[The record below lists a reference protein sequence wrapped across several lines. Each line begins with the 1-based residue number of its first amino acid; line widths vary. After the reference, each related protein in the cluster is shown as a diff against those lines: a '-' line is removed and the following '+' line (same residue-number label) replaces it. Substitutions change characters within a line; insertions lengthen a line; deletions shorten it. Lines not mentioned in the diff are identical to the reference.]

1 MKQIML
7 FFRTKVNLILIGLL
21 VLFAEGYTNPDTVDV
36 EIPQLIASSGDMIEL
51 SVNITSDITNV
62 TPQIIAISTQL
73 TWKSN
78 VLNYIN
84 VEKGQILPQD
94 WILLSGSVQGPGIDS
109 LKIWMAGTLPL
120 TNKGELAVL
129 TFEVI
134 GEPGDLTS
142 IHFEDMMFNEGEPAA
157 HITDGVVMIPGPPT
171 ADFFAEPTVGTAPLT
186 VSFNNLSWGDVT
198 EWLWEFGDGTSSN
211 EKEPTHIYQDPGT
224 YTVRL
229 TATGPAGSDTN
240 EKPDY
245 ISVMQPSSVE
255 SIPSSATLTASLFQN
270 HPNPFNSETF
280 IKYHIPKAG
289 SVILKIYN
297 HLGQEVRTLVDE
309 KKNAGYFDVRWDGR
323 DDKGIR
329 VSSGIYLYRIQTG
342 NFSDVKKILFMM

>member
-1 MKQIML
+1 
-7 FFRTKVNLILIGLL
+7 
-21 VLFAEGYTNPDTVDV
+21 
-36 EIPQLIASSGDMIEL
+36 
-51 SVNITSDITNV
+51 
-62 TPQIIAISTQL
+62 
-73 TWKSN
+73 
-78 VLNYIN
+78 
-84 VEKGQILPQD
+84 
-94 WILLSGSVQGPGIDS
+94 
-109 LKIWMAGTLPL
+109 
-120 TNKGELAVL
+120 
-129 TFEVI
+129 
-134 GEPGDLTS
+134 
-142 IHFEDMMFNEGEPAA
+142 MMFNEGEPAA

-186 VSFNNLSWGDVT
+186 VSFNNLSSGDVT